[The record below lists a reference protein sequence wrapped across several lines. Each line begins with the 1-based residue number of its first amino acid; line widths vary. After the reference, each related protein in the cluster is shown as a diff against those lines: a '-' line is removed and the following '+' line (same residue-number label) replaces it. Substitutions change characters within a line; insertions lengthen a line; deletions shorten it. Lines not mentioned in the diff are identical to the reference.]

1 MQYIKFVN
9 ILICTLII
17 LSTGNAQVVKVVDV
31 SSGLPLEGVI
41 ISSKDNMF
49 VVTTD
54 KNGTADLS
62 TLITHSSA
70 LTISFFGYQSIE
82 LSATNIDK
90 NNSAISLSPIPFDL
104 DQIVVSATKW
114 SQSSLYLP
122 QKVSSLKAKDIA
134 FQNPQTAADLLGFSG
149 NVFIQKSQQGGGSPM
164 IRGFATNR
172 LLYAIDGVRMN
183 TAIFR
188 AGNIQNVISLDS
200 FATESAEILFGPG
213 SVIYGSDAIGGVMAF
228 QTLTPKFSGFDKQL
242 SVNGNATL
250 RHSTANAE
258 KTGHFDLNVGSKKFA
273 SVTSVSYN
281 DFGDLRMGSDG
292 PEEYLKKLDVIRE
305 GGKDVIV
312 VNKDSLV
319 QVPSGYSQLNLMQK
333 FRFAVS
339 ENWDVQYAF
348 HYSETSEYS
357 RYDRHIRYRNG
368 LPRYGEWKYGPQ
380 KWLMNQLTLTHNST
394 GGLYDQMSIR
404 LAQQGFEES
413 RIDRDINKSTRHI
426 KTEKVGAYSLNMD
439 FSKTIS
445 DHGKINYGIEGVI
458 NDVQSIGVDEDIVL
472 NTTVPGA
479 TRYPQATWSSYAAYI
494 NYDHRFSDKVNVQIG
509 SRYNQFVL
517 NSVYDTT
524 FYPIP
529 FTDVKSNNGSL
540 TGSLGVVYRPNMT
553 TALMVNVSTG
563 FRAPNVDDSG
573 KVFDAVAGFVTVPN
587 PNLKAE
593 YAYNAEIGVV
603 KVFSEVIRV
612 DLNLYYTRLNDALV
626 KRPFRLNGL
635 DSIIYNGTFSKV
647 EAIQNAALATVKGF
661 SAGVEIKPGHGF
673 TLISKYNIQSGEEEL
688 DNGNVSPSRHAAPN
702 FGTTIVSW
710 TKKKLSL
717 ALSSVYSDGKTFN
730 ELPAEEQ
737 NKPEI
742 YAQGS
747 DGKPY
752 SPSWTIFNFKSSY
765 MFNKHLTLQAG
776 VENITDIRYRPYSSG
791 IVAPGRNFIFSAS
804 VKF

>member
-1 MQYIKFVN
+1 
-9 ILICTLII
+9 
-17 LSTGNAQVVKVVDV
+17 
-31 SSGLPLEGVI
+31 
-41 ISSKDNMF
+41 
-49 VVTTD
+49 
-54 KNGTADLS
+54 
-62 TLITHSSA
+62 
-70 LTISFFGYQSIE
+70 
-82 LSATNIDK
+82 
-90 NNSAISLSPIPFDL
+90 
-104 DQIVVSATKW
+104 
-114 SQSSLYLP
+114 
-122 QKVSSLKAKDIA
+122 
-134 FQNPQTAADLLGFSG
+134 
-149 NVFIQKSQQGGGSPM
+149 M

-188 AGNIQNVISLDS
+188 AGNIQNVISMDA

-228 QTLTPKFSGFDKQL
+228 QTLTPKFSVQDHKL
-242 SVNGNATL
+242 LVNGNATF
-250 RHSTANAE
+250 RHSTANSE
-258 KTGHFDLNVGSKKFA
+258 KTGHIDLNIGNKKFA

-292 PEEYLKKLDVIRE
+292 PVEYLKKLDVIRE
-305 GGKDVIV
+305 GEKDVIV

-380 KWLMNQLTLTHNST
+380 KWLMNQLTLTHHST
-394 GGLYDQMSIR
+394 SGLYDLMSIR

-413 RIDRDINKSTRHI
+413 RIDRDINKPTRHI

-445 DHGKINYGIEGVI
+445 DHRKLNYGIEGVI
-458 NDVQSIGVDEDIVL
+458 NDVQSIGVDEDIIL
-472 NTTVPGA
+472 NTSVPGA
-479 TRYPQATWSSYAAYI
+479 TRYPQATWSSYAAYV
-494 NYDHRFSDKVNVQIG
+494 NYDHRFSDKVNMQIG
-509 SRYNQFVL
+509 SRYNHFVL
-517 NSVYDTT
+517 NALYDTT

-529 FTDVKSNNGSL
+529 FTDAKSSNGAL
-540 TGSLGVVYRPNMT
+540 TGSIGIVYRPELS
-553 TALMVNVSTG
+553 TALMANVSTG

-573 KVFDAVAGFVTVPN
+573 KVFDAVVGFVTVPN
-587 PNLKAE
+587 PDLKAE
-593 YAYNAEIGVV
+593 YAYNAEIGLV
-603 KVFSEVIRV
+603 KVFSDVIRV

-626 KRPFRLNGL
+626 KRPFKLNGL
-635 DSIIYNGTFSKV
+635 DSILYNGTMSKV
-647 EAIQNAALATVKGF
+647 EAIQNAALATVKGC
-661 SAGVEIKPGHGF
+661 SAGIEIKPGHGF

-688 DNGNVSPSRHAAPN
+688 DNGNVSPSRHAAPD
-702 FGTTIVSW
+702 FGTTTLIW
-710 TKKKLSL
+710 AKKKFSL
-717 ALSSVYSDGKTFN
+717 ALSNVYSDGKNFDQ
-730 ELPAEEQ
+730 LPAEEQ

-742 YAQGS
+742 YAKGG

-752 SPSWTIFNFKSSY
+752 SPSWKIFNIKSS
-765 MFNKHLTLQAG
+765 FRVNNSISLQAG
-776 VENITDIRYRPYSSG
+776 VENLMDIRYRPYSSG
-791 IVAPGRNFIFSAS
+791 IVAPGRNFIISAS

>member
-1 MQYIKFVN
+1 MQYIKY
-9 ILICTLII
+9 IHIAICTFLILFSAKAQI
-17 LSTGNAQVVKVVDV
+17 IKVIDKST
-31 SSGLPLEGVI
+31 GLPLEGVT
-41 ISSKDNMF
+41 ISTM
-49 VVTTD
+49 D
-54 KNGTADLS
+54 KMYIVSSDLRGEADITNLIAHSGDLS
-62 TLITHSSA
+62 IT
-70 LTISFFGYQSIE
+70 FFGYQTIETSIQALDKINPVIE
-82 LSATNIDK
+82 LMSK
-90 NNSAISLSPIPFDL
+90 PFDL
-104 DQIVVSATKW
+104 DQVVVSASKW

-122 QKVSSLKAKDIA
+122 QKVLSLKAKDIT

-188 AGNIQNVISLDS
+188 AGNIQNVISLDA
-200 FATESAEILFGPG
+200 FAMESAEILFGPG

-228 QTLTPKFSGFDKQL
+228 QTLTPKFSGFDKKM
-242 SVNGNATL
+242 SVNGNATF

-258 KTGHFDLNVGSKKFA
+258 KTGHFDLNIGSKKFA

-319 QVPSGYSQLNLMQK
+319 QVPSGYSQFNLMQK
-333 FRFAVS
+333 FRYTMS
-339 ENWDVQYAF
+339 KNWDVQYAF

-380 KWLMNQLTLTHNST
+380 KWLMNQLTLTHNRS
-394 GGLYDQMSIR
+394 GGPYDQMSIR

-413 RIDRDINKSTRHI
+413 RIDRDINRPTRHI
-426 KTEKVGAYSLNMD
+426 KTEKVAAYSLNMD
-439 FSKTIS
+439 FSKTIT

-458 NDVQSIGVDEDIVL
+458 NDVQSIGLDEDIVL

-479 TRYPQATWSSYAAYI
+479 TRYPQATWSSYAAYL
-494 NYDHRFSDKVNVQIG
+494 NYDHKFSDKVNVQIG
-509 SRYNQFVL
+509 GRYNHFVL
-517 NSVYDTT
+517 NAVYDTT

-529 FTDVKSNNGSL
+529 FTDVKSNNGAL
-540 TGSLGVVYRPNMT
+540 TGSIGVVYRPQLSM
-553 TALMVNVSTG
+553 ALMANVSTG

-587 PNLKAE
+587 PDLRAE
-593 YAYNAEIGVV
+593 YAYNAEIGLV
-603 KVFSEVIRV
+603 KVFGDVIRV

-626 KRPFRLNGL
+626 KRPFQLNGL
-635 DSIIYNGTFSKV
+635 DSILYNGTLSKV
-647 EAIQNAALATVKGF
+647 EAIQNAALASVKGC
-661 SAGVEIKPGHGF
+661 SAGIEIKPGHGF

-688 DNGNVSPSRHAAPN
+688 DNGNVSPSRHAVPN
-702 FGTTIVSW
+702 FGTTSLLW

-742 YAQGS
+742 YAKGS

-765 MFNKHLTLQAG
+765 ILNKNLTLQAG
-776 VENITDIRYRPYSSG
+776 VENISDIRYRPYSSG
-791 IVAPGRNFIFSAS
+791 IVAPGRNFIFSSS

>member
-1 MQYIKFVN
+1 MQYIKY
-9 ILICTLII
+9 IHIAICTFLILFSAKAQI
-17 LSTGNAQVVKVVDV
+17 IKVIDKST
-31 SSGLPLEGVI
+31 GLPLEGVT
-41 ISSKDNMF
+41 ISTM
-49 VVTTD
+49 D
-54 KNGTADLS
+54 KMYIVSSDLRGEADITNLIAHSGDLS
-62 TLITHSSA
+62 IT
-70 LTISFFGYQSIE
+70 FFGYQTIETSIQALDKINPVIE
-82 LSATNIDK
+82 LMSK
-90 NNSAISLSPIPFDL
+90 PFDL
-104 DQIVVSATKW
+104 DQVVVSASKW

-122 QKVSSLKAKDIA
+122 QKVLSLKAKDIT

-188 AGNIQNVISLDS
+188 AGNIQNVISLDA
-200 FATESAEILFGPG
+200 FAMESAEILFGPG

-228 QTLTPKFSGFDKQL
+228 QTLTPKFSGFDKKM
-242 SVNGNATL
+242 SVNGNATF

-258 KTGHFDLNVGSKKFA
+258 KTGHFDLNIGSKKFA

-319 QVPSGYSQLNLMQK
+319 QVPSGYSQFNLMQK
-333 FRFAVS
+333 FRYTMS
-339 ENWDVQYAF
+339 KNWDVQYAF

-380 KWLMNQLTLTHNST
+380 KWLMNQLTLTHNRS
-394 GGLYDQMSIR
+394 GGPYDQMSIR

-413 RIDRDINKSTRHI
+413 RIDRDINRPTRHI
-426 KTEKVGAYSLNMD
+426 KTEKVAAYSLNMD
-439 FSKTIS
+439 FSKTIT

-458 NDVQSIGVDEDIVL
+458 NDVQSIGLDEDIVL

-479 TRYPQATWSSYAAYI
+479 TRYPQATWSSYAAYL
-494 NYDHRFSDKVNVQIG
+494 NYDHKFSDKVNVQIG
-509 SRYNQFVL
+509 GRYNHFVL
-517 NSVYDTT
+517 NAVYDTT

-529 FTDVKSNNGSL
+529 FTDVKSNNGAL
-540 TGSLGVVYRPNMT
+540 TGSIGVVYRPQLSM
-553 TALMVNVSTG
+553 ALMANVSTG

-587 PNLKAE
+587 PDLRAE
-593 YAYNAEIGVV
+593 YAYNAEIGLV
-603 KVFSEVIRV
+603 KVFGDVIRV

-626 KRPFRLNGL
+626 KRPFQLNGL
-635 DSIIYNGTFSKV
+635 DSILYNGTLSKV
-647 EAIQNAALATVKGF
+647 EAIQNAALATVKGCL
-661 SAGVEIKPGHGF
+661 AGVEIKPGHGF

-688 DNGNVSPSRHAAPN
+688 DNGNISPSRHAAPN
-702 FGTTIVSW
+702 FGTTSLLW

-742 YAQGS
+742 YAKGS

-765 MFNKHLTLQAG
+765 ILNKNLTLQAG
-776 VENITDIRYRPYSSG
+776 VENISDIRYRPYSSG
-791 IVAPGRNFIFSAS
+791 IVAPGRNFIFSSS

>member
-1 MQYIKFVN
+1 MQYIKY
-9 ILICTLII
+9 IHIAICTFLILFSAKAQI
-17 LSTGNAQVVKVVDV
+17 IKVIDKST
-31 SSGLPLEGVI
+31 GLPLEGVT
-41 ISSKDNMF
+41 ISTM
-49 VVTTD
+49 D
-54 KNGTADLS
+54 KMYIVSSDLRGEADITNLIAHSGDLS
-62 TLITHSSA
+62 IT
-70 LTISFFGYQSIE
+70 FFGYQTIETSIQALDKINPVIE
-82 LSATNIDK
+82 LMSK
-90 NNSAISLSPIPFDL
+90 PFDL
-104 DQIVVSATKW
+104 DQVVVSASKW
-114 SQSSLYLP
+114 NQSSLYLP
-122 QKVSSLKAKDIA
+122 QKILSLKAKDIT

-188 AGNIQNVISLDS
+188 AGNIQNVISLDA

-228 QTLTPKFSGFDKQL
+228 QTLTPKFSGFDKKM
-242 SVNGNATL
+242 SVNGNTTF

-258 KTGHFDLNVGSKKFA
+258 KTGHFDLNIGSKKFA

-319 QVPSGYSQLNLMQK
+319 QVPSGYSQFNLMQK
-333 FRFAVS
+333 FRHAIS
-339 ENWDVQYAF
+339 KNWDVQYAF
-348 HYSETSEYS
+348 HYSKTSEYS

-380 KWLMNQLTLTHNST
+380 KWLMNQLTLTHYRS
-394 GGLYDQMSIR
+394 GGPYDQMSIR

-413 RIDRDINKSTRHI
+413 RIDRDINRPTRHI
-426 KTEKVGAYSLNMD
+426 KTEKVAAYSLNMD
-439 FSKTIS
+439 FSKTIT

-494 NYDHRFSDKVNVQIG
+494 NYDHKFSDKVNVQLG
-509 SRYNQFVL
+509 SRYNHFVL
-517 NSVYDTT
+517 NAVYDTT

-529 FTDVKSNNGSL
+529 FTDVKSNNGAL
-540 TGSLGVVYRPNMT
+540 TGSIGVVYRPQLSM
-553 TALMVNVSTG
+553 ALMANVSTG

-573 KVFDAVAGFVTVPN
+573 KVFDAVVGFVTVPN
-587 PNLKAE
+587 PDLRAE
-593 YAYNAEIGVV
+593 YAYNAEIGLV
-603 KVFSEVIRV
+603 KVFGDVIRL

-626 KRPFRLNGL
+626 KRPFQLNGL
-635 DSIIYNGTFSKV
+635 DSILYNGTLSKV
-647 EAIQNAALATVKGF
+647 EAIQNAALATVKGC

-673 TLISKYNIQSGEEEL
+673 SLISKYNIQSGEEEL
-688 DNGNVSPSRHAAPN
+688 DNGNISPSRHAAPN
-702 FGTTIVSW
+702 FGSTSLLW

-742 YAQGS
+742 YAKGS

-765 MFNKHLTLQAG
+765 ILNKNLTLQAG

>member
-1 MQYIKFVN
+1 LFSAKAQIIKV
-9 ILICTLII
+9 IDK
-17 LSTGNAQVVKVVDV
+17 ST
-31 SSGLPLEGVI
+31 GLPLEGVT
-41 ISSKDNMF
+41 ISTM
-49 VVTTD
+49 D
-54 KNGTADLS
+54 KMYIVSSDLRGEADITNLIAHSGDLS
-62 TLITHSSA
+62 IT
-70 LTISFFGYQSIE
+70 FFGYQTIETSIQALDKINPVIE
-82 LSATNIDK
+82 LMSK
-90 NNSAISLSPIPFDL
+90 PFDL
-104 DQIVVSATKW
+104 DQVVVSASKW

-122 QKVSSLKAKDIA
+122 QKVLSLKAKDIT

-188 AGNIQNVISLDS
+188 AGNIQNVISLDA
-200 FATESAEILFGPG
+200 FAMESAEILFGPG

-228 QTLTPKFSGFDKQL
+228 QTLTPKFSGFDKKM
-242 SVNGNATL
+242 SVNGNATF

-258 KTGHFDLNVGSKKFA
+258 KTGHFDLNIGSKKFA

-319 QVPSGYSQLNLMQK
+319 QVPSGYSQFNLMQK
-333 FRFAVS
+333 FRYTMS
-339 ENWDVQYAF
+339 KNWDVQYAF

-380 KWLMNQLTLTHNST
+380 KWLMNQLTLTHNRS
-394 GGLYDQMSIR
+394 GGPYDQMSIR

-413 RIDRDINKSTRHI
+413 RIDRDINRPTRHI
-426 KTEKVGAYSLNMD
+426 KTEKVAAYSLNMD
-439 FSKTIS
+439 FSKTIT

-458 NDVQSIGVDEDIVL
+458 NDVQSIGLDEDIVL

-479 TRYPQATWSSYAAYI
+479 TRYPQATWSSYAAYL
-494 NYDHRFSDKVNVQIG
+494 NYDHKFSDKVNVQIG
-509 SRYNQFVL
+509 GRYNHFVL
-517 NSVYDTT
+517 NAVYDTT

-529 FTDVKSNNGSL
+529 FTDVKSNNGAL
-540 TGSLGVVYRPNMT
+540 TGSIGVVYRPQLSM
-553 TALMVNVSTG
+553 ALMANVSTG

-587 PNLKAE
+587 PDLRAE
-593 YAYNAEIGVV
+593 YAYNAEIGLV
-603 KVFSEVIRV
+603 KVFGDVIRV

-626 KRPFRLNGL
+626 KRPFQLNGL
-635 DSIIYNGTFSKV
+635 DSILYNGTLSKV
-647 EAIQNAALATVKGF
+647 EAIQNAALASVKGC
-661 SAGVEIKPGHGF
+661 SAGIEIKPGHGF

-688 DNGNVSPSRHAAPN
+688 DNGNVSPSRHAVPN
-702 FGTTIVSW
+702 FGTTSLLW

-742 YAQGS
+742 YAKGS

-765 MFNKHLTLQAG
+765 ILNKNLTLQAG
-776 VENITDIRYRPYSSG
+776 VENISDIRYRPYSSG
-791 IVAPGRNFIFSAS
+791 IVAPGRNFIFSSS

>member
-1 MQYIKFVN
+1 MQYIKY
-9 ILICTLII
+9 IHIAICTFLILFSAKAQI
-17 LSTGNAQVVKVVDV
+17 IKVIDKST
-31 SSGLPLEGVI
+31 GLPLEGVT
-41 ISSKDNMF
+41 ISTM
-49 VVTTD
+49 D
-54 KNGTADLS
+54 KMYIVSSDLRGEADITNLIAHSGDLS
-62 TLITHSSA
+62 IT
-70 LTISFFGYQSIE
+70 FFGYQTIETSIQALDKINPVIE
-82 LSATNIDK
+82 LMSK
-90 NNSAISLSPIPFDL
+90 PFDL
-104 DQIVVSATKW
+104 DQVVVSASKW

-122 QKVSSLKAKDIA
+122 QKVLSFKAKDIT

-188 AGNIQNVISLDS
+188 AGNIQNVISLDA
-200 FATESAEILFGPG
+200 FAMESAEILFGPG

-228 QTLTPKFSGFDKQL
+228 QTLTPKFSGFDKKM
-242 SVNGNATL
+242 SVNGNATF

-258 KTGHFDLNVGSKKFA
+258 KTGHFDLNIGSKKFA

-319 QVPSGYSQLNLMQK
+319 QVPSGYSQFNLMQK
-333 FRFAVS
+333 FRYTMS
-339 ENWDVQYAF
+339 KNWDVQYAF

-380 KWLMNQLTLTHNST
+380 KWLMNQLTLTHNRS
-394 GGLYDQMSIR
+394 GGPYDQMSIR

-413 RIDRDINKSTRHI
+413 RIDRDINRPTRHI
-426 KTEKVGAYSLNMD
+426 KTEKVAAYSLNMD
-439 FSKTIS
+439 FSKTIT

-472 NTTVPGA
+472 NTTVLGA
-479 TRYPQATWSSYAAYI
+479 TRYPQATWSSYAAYL
-494 NYDHRFSDKVNVQIG
+494 NYDHKFSDKVNVQIG
-509 SRYNQFVL
+509 GRYNHFVL
-517 NSVYDTT
+517 NAVYDTT

-529 FTDVKSNNGSL
+529 FTDVKSNNGAL
-540 TGSLGVVYRPNMT
+540 TGSIGVVYRPQLSM
-553 TALMVNVSTG
+553 ALMANVSTG

-587 PNLKAE
+587 PDLRAE
-593 YAYNAEIGVV
+593 YAYNAEIGLV
-603 KVFSEVIRV
+603 KVFGDVIRV

-626 KRPFRLNGL
+626 KRPFQLNGL
-635 DSIIYNGTFSKV
+635 DSILYNGTLSKV
-647 EAIQNAALATVKGF
+647 EAIQNAALATVKGC

-688 DNGNVSPSRHAAPN
+688 DNGNISPSRHAAPN
-702 FGTTIVSW
+702 FGTTSLLW

-742 YAQGS
+742 YAKGS
-747 DGKPY
+747 DGKPF
-752 SPSWTIFNFKSSY
+752 SPSWNIFNFKSSY
-765 MFNKHLTLQAG
+765 ILNKNLTLQAG